1 LTSNSSGVIE
11 CRIYDKDYGLVSTTT
26 IGQGSHNISTLSF
39 ACYITQ
45 LGNGKVVIAFTD
57 NNVSNGNNRVVF
69 TIYSSDLQ
77 TVLAEPVVSGR
88 SVYTSNSYT
97 FQIQGLMNEDGD
109 EFCMAYI
116 NSSNYS
122 GELAFFEVL
131 ADNTINNITTN
142 NMGASYLTS
151 YNSRNFMI
159 CGMPN
164 GDVCTQYQTDGY
176 NAHFYDVHRRR
187 VDGSG
192 WRQNEIHSVSGY
204 SYAGNYLR
212 SWKSWSGVSGT
223 AQFPYATGSG
233 ELEMRQYNPADRK
246 RGTTYRC
253 GTSSY
258 NYNYCYGGGMTTA
271 NGNANFLMD
280 MDSNKANIYVYSPK
294 INDSDNTLANQYN
307 DVRRNPD
314 STNRLWNS
322 ICMPTKGNDVAIFGG
337 TGNTNFELNFQVIR
351 IFNEI
356 TNIGYDT
363 SSSSAA
369 ITLDDPSNR
378 ADFLGV
384 AVTDCPAGGSG
395 TIQTKGDAKISS
407 SYADATTAENFNFES
422 RSTNGRSG
430 LQTGRSVTLR
440 E

>member
-1 LTSNSSGVIE
+1 
-11 CRIYDKDYGLVSTTT
+11 
-26 IGQGSHNISTLSF
+26 
-39 ACYITQ
+39 
-45 LGNGKVVIAFTD
+45 
-57 NNVSNGNNRVVF
+57 
-69 TIYSSDLQ
+69 
-77 TVLAEPVVSGR
+77 
-88 SVYTSNSYT
+88 
-97 FQIQGLMNEDGD
+97 
-109 EFCMAYI
+109 
-116 NSSNYS
+116 
-122 GELAFFEVL
+122 
-131 ADNTINNITTN
+131 
-142 NMGASYLTS
+142 
-151 YNSRNFMI
+151 MI

-176 NAHFYDVHRRR
+176 NANFYDIHRRR
-187 VDGSG
+187 ADGSG
-192 WRQNEIHSVSGY
+192 WTQNEIHSVS
-204 SYAGNYLR
+204 SYTYPGNYLR
-212 SWKSWSGVSGT
+212 AWKSWSGVSGT
-223 AQFPYATGSG
+223 AQFPHATNGG
-233 ELEMRQYNPADRK
+233 ELEMRQYNVVDRK
-246 RGTTYRC
+246 RNTTYRS

-258 NYNYCYGGGMTTA
+258 NYNYCWGGGMTTA

-280 MDSNKANIYVYSPK
+280 MNSNMANIYVYSPK
-294 INDSDNTLANQYN
+294 INDSDNTLVNQYN

-314 STNRLWNS
+314 SSTPLYNS
-322 ICMPTKGNDVAIFGG
+322 ICMPTKGNEVAIFGC
-337 TGNTNFELNFQVIR
+337 TLNQNFQLHFQVIR

-363 SSSSAA
+363 SSSSAP

-395 TIQTKGDAKISS
+395 TIQTKGDAKIGS